1 MYEKIFNKITQDIIN
16 EVESR
21 IPIIIEDNDGE
32 LTHAEAEERACE
44 AILDQA
50 DEMGLFNMFEFILK
64 EAGYWPYALHLD
76 NPYGEFRKAKPEAQ
90 SSFEEMM
97 GVSDLSNLLK
107 VRG

>member
-1 MYEKIFNKITQDIIN
+1 MYERIFDKITQDVIN

-21 IPIIIEDNDGE
+21 IPLIMDDYDD
-32 LTHAEAEERACE
+32 LTHSQAEDRACE

-50 DEMGLFNMFEFILK
+50 DDMGLYFMFEYILK
-64 EAGYWPYALHLD
+64 KSGYWGRIHKD
-76 NPYGEFRKAKPEAQ
+76 NPYLAFEPKKSEAQ
-90 SSFEEMM
+90 SSFEAMM

>member
-1 MYEKIFNKITQDIIN
+1 MYEKIFNKITQDVIRD
-16 EVESR
+16 VESR
-21 IPIIIEDNDGE
+21 IPFIMDDYDD
-32 LTHAEAEERACE
+32 LTHSEAEERACE

-50 DEMGLFNMFEFILK
+50 DEMGLYNMFEFILK

-76 NPYGEFRKAKPEAQ
+76 NPYGEFRKTKSDAQ